1 MTDSGNGFGLPAPA
15 NERTDTRLHSRV
27 DLVRRSALPGGRRA
41 RHRRVHSRGWDC
53 LEVTDIASPMSGPV
67 AFGTSARSAVLTDWP
82 ASGYVG
88 IHGTDRPNLLPAA
101 SHMAASGRDKDIL
114 RLSRLMPVGT
124 PITIR

>member
-1 MTDSGNGFGLPAPA
+1 
-15 NERTDTRLHSRV
+15 
-27 DLVRRSALPGGRRA
+27 
-41 RHRRVHSRGWDC
+41 
-53 LEVTDIASPMSGPV
+53 VTDIASPMSGPV

-88 IHGTDRPNLLPAA
+88 IHGRDRPNLLPAA